1 MAGLLPLASE
11 KYERS
16 NEQQTR
22 KLLEDRLYDLES
34 QIYAFRTTFGTLRL
48 NDGDITLANGANN
61 NIAIG
66 YATYVRIAGP
76 SGSFSISGF
85 SSGELGRFLVLRNTT
100 AQQMTVTNDATSSAA
115 NRIYTNT
122 GGDVVL
128 TGAGGS
134 VAVFMYD
141 ATATHWILIA
151 TQG

>member
-11 KYERS
+11 KYERA

-22 KLLEDRLYDLES
+22 KILEDRLYDLEA
-34 QIYAFRTTFGTLRL
+34 QIQAFRTTFGTLRL
-48 NDGDITLANGANN
+48 NDGDITLVNGANSD
-61 NIAIG
+61 ISLG
-66 YATYVRIAGP
+66 YATYVRVGGP
-76 SGSFSISGF
+76 SGSFSVSGF
-85 SSGELGRFLVLRNTT
+85 VGGELGRFLVLRNTT
-100 AQQMTVTNDATSSAA
+100 AQQMTITNDATSSAI

-134 VAVFMYD
+134 VAVFIYD
-141 ATATHWILIA
+141 ATATRWILIA